1 MKLKHY
7 FVLFALGIVLLAGIA
22 LFATF
27 SFGGESIYSPP
38 SQGGAGG
45 GSLWRG
51 SLFYVSEGFVVVL
64 LFYLWFFYRKTI
76 RPYDTLIGGIELVRE
91 LDLTTRLAPSGQHET
106 DIIVRT
112 FNDLLNRLR
121 SEHLRLEEQYTFL
134 NLLIEAS
141 PMGVIQCDLDGN
153 ITSMN
158 PAAREMLSPSV
169 EEAIHALPLG
179 ETTTVRLPG
188 EPQLFRVSHQSFPD
202 RGYQHPFFLIESLT
216 SEVRL
221 AEKAA
226 YERVIRMIAHEVNNS
241 VAGIIGSLTP
251 DPSPQ
256 GEGSIYLQGQETDS
270 GQAKELTTPLSPW
283 RGVGGEAVERL
294 TALSAFV
301 TRFAEVVKIPQ
312 PQLQLCDLSEE
323 VESCRPFLENMCT
336 SANVH
341 IDFHLTEEAIPVHLD
356 TVLFQQVLINIVK
369 NAVEASPTAP
379 LQGERGVVTIEVAKH
394 STPLP
399 HRERRVGEL
408 CSGMGHVGA
417 SLIVTDNGHGIPS
430 SVATHLFTP
439 FFSTKPQGQGL
450 GLLLIRDILTSHHCT
465 FSLLTSPEDHLTRF
479 TIQFPK

>member
-1 MKLKHY
+1 MRLKYY
-7 FVLFALGIVLLAGIA
+7 FVLLAAGVVLLAAAA
-22 LFATF
+22 LFGTF
-27 SFGGESIYSPP
+27 RSYPTV
-38 SQGGAGG
+38 
-45 GSLWRG
+45 
-51 SLFYVSEGFVVVL
+51 FYVTEGFVVVL
-64 LFYLWFFYRKTI
+64 LIYLWYFYRKTI
-76 RPYDTLIGGIELVRE
+76 RPYDTLVGGIELVRE

-121 SEHLRLEEQYTFL
+121 SEHLKLEEQYTFL

-169 EEAIHALPLG
+169 EEAIKALPLG
-179 ETTTVRLPG
+179 ETTTVRIPG
-188 EPQLFRVSHQSFPD
+188 EPQLFRISHHSFPD

-241 VAGIIGSLTP
+241 VAGIIGSLTG
-251 DPSPQ
+251 D
-256 GEGSIYLQGQETDS
+256 
-270 GQAKELTTPLSPW
+270 
-283 RGVGGEAVERL
+283 EAALDHWSLAQKERL

-301 TRFAEVVKIPQ
+301 TRFADVVKIPQ
-312 PQLQLCDLSEE
+312 PQMQLCDLSEE
-323 VESCRPFLENMCT
+323 VEACRPFLENLCT
-336 SANVH
+336 RANVQ
-341 IDFHLTEEAIPVHLD
+341 IDFHLTDDAIPVHLD

-369 NAVEASPTAP
+369 NAVESI
-379 LQGERGVVTIEVAKH
+379 GEKSGLVTVTT
-394 STPLP
+394 STPSKL
-399 HRERRVGEL
+399 VI
-408 CSGMGHVGA
+408 S
-417 SLIVTDNGHGIPS
+417 DNGHGIPP

-465 FSLLTSPEDHLTRF
+465 FNLLTDPEDHLTRF
-479 TIQFPK
+479 TIQFPM